1 MWRRVSCEQQ
11 LHSSQSILSA
21 RGNPMSI
28 VEDLFF
34 YYFIYNLIPHTCAK
48 GNLVHIPEPGTGTVT
63 LVGLSFREFVG
74 VTQKN
79 LETPSR
85 GPGRVFFSV

>member
-11 LHSSQSILSA
+11 LHSSQSILST
-21 RGNPMSI
+21 RGNPMSM
-28 VEDLFF
+28 VEDLL
-34 YYFIYNLIPHTCAK
+34 YCKTPPICAK